1 MTVVKR
7 PNRRAEKA
15 QETRRRIIE
24 AARELFVA
32 DGYGATN
39 LQDVADRAGVAVQTI
54 YFTFGNKRAL
64 LKELVDVTIAGD
76 SEPVATMDRPWFTDA
91 VVAATAEEMLAAYI
105 AGSSAVLARVSP
117 IMRVL
122 EAAVANDPEVAA
134 LWPQDEDLRYVVQ
147 RAAADALVTKPG
159 ARKGLRPTKPPTS
172 STASSAPSSTSSSP
186 EIDAWSH
193 DRWLDLGHP
202 NPPDPTLRV
211 TPAALEEP
219 DRAVR
224 TIRCARPPRRS
235 DLRRKI
241 HSRANAGD
249 GR

>member
-15 QETRRRIIE
+15 QETRRRIIQ
-24 AARELFVA
+24 AASELFVA

-54 YFTFGNKRAL
+54 YFVFGNKRAL

-76 SEPVATMDRPWFTDA
+76 SEPIATMDRPWFTDSVA
-91 VVAATAEEMLAAYI
+91 AATAEEMLADYVP
-105 AGSSAVLARVSP
+105 GSSAVLARVSP

-147 RAAADALVTKPG
+147 RAAADALVAKPG
-159 ARKGLRPTKPPTS
+159 ARKGVTVDQAADLLYGIL
-172 STASSAPSSTSSSP
+172 SP
-186 EIDAWSH
+186 ELYLLFTRDRAWSH
-193 DRWLDLGHP
+193 DRWLDWATQ
-202 NPPDPTLRV
+202 TLR
-211 TPAALEEP
+211 TQL
-219 DRAVR
+219 
-224 TIRCARPPRRS
+224 CA
-235 DLRRKI
+235 
-241 HSRANAGD
+241 
-249 GR
+249 

>member
-91 VVAATAEEMLAAYI
+91 VAAATAEEMLAAYVH
-105 AGSSAVLARVSP
+105 GSSAVLARVSP

-159 ARKGLRPTKPPTS
+159 ARKGL
-172 STASSAPSSTSSSP
+172 TADEAADLLYGILSP
-186 EIDAWSH
+186 ELYLLFTRDRAWPH
-193 DRWLDLGHP
+193 TRWLTWATQ
-202 NPPDPTLRV
+202 TLQ
-211 TPAALEEP
+211 TQL
-219 DRAVR
+219 
-224 TIRCARPPRRS
+224 CA
-235 DLRRKI
+235 
-241 HSRANAGD
+241 
-249 GR
+249 

>member
-15 QETRRRIIE
+15 AETRRRIIQ
-24 AARELFVA
+24 AATELFVE

-54 YFTFGNKRAL
+54 YFVFGNKRAL

-76 SEPVATMDRPWFTDA
+76 SEPIATMDRPWFTDA
-91 VVAATAEEMLAAYI
+91 VKAATAGEMLSAYVP
-105 AGSSAVLARVSP
+105 GSSAVLQRVSP

-159 ARKGLRPTKPPTS
+159 AREDL
-172 STASSAPSSTSSSP
+172 TAENTADILYAILSP
-186 EIDAWSH
+186 ELYLLFTRDRAWSH
-193 DRWLDLGHP
+193 ERWLQWAGE
-202 NPPDPTLRV
+202 TLRSQLCV
-211 TPAALEEP
+211 TGGA
-219 DRAVR
+219 
-224 TIRCARPPRRS
+224 
-235 DLRRKI
+235 
-241 HSRANAGD
+241 
-249 GR
+249 